1 MNKKKRVLCIIPARG
16 GSKGLKLKNLQK
28 VCGKPL
34 IYYPIIAA
42 IKSKVCDEIFV
53 STDSK
58 KIAKIATGLGASVP
72 FLRNK
77 KFSKDLTTTEATL
90 KNALIEYEKFS
101 GTKFDYCVFLTCT
114 NIFRNSEWIK
124 RGVKILKKNPKV
136 DSVFSVHHL
145 YKHFWHYDKKKKRF
159 KKILPWMSKYTSR
172 QVAPV
177 LYREDT
183 GNTLITKSKFWREG
197 KRIGKIC
204 NFIVNTDPFTGIDI
218 HSKKDL
224 LMAEFAMQ
232 YAIKNKLYDFI

>member
-58 KIAKIATGLGASVP
+58 KIAKIAKGLGASVP

-124 RGVKILKKNPKV
+124 RGVKILKKIPRLI
-136 DSVFSVHHL
+136 VFFQ
-145 YKHFWHYDKKKKRF
+145 YIIYINIFGIMTKKR
-159 KKILPWMSKYTSR
+159 
-172 QVAPV
+172 
-177 LYREDT
+177 
-183 GNTLITKSKFWREG
+183 
-197 KRIGKIC
+197 
-204 NFIVNTDPFTGIDI
+204 
-218 HSKKDL
+218 KDL
-224 LMAEFAMQ
+224 KRFYVDE
-232 YAIKNKLYDFI
+232 